1 MARKKIIDSNACK
14 FSLFI
19 TGDNKEILD
28 EFANNYQLKY
38 GPMINKIIKTFF
50 RMPKPVKK
58 VFETTCISEYKRII
72 KELALTN
79 N

>member
-28 EFANNYQLKY
+28 ELANNYQLKY
-38 GPMINKIIKTFF
+38 GPMINKIIKTF
-50 RMPKPVKK
+50 
-58 VFETTCISEYKRII
+58 
-72 KELALTN
+72 
-79 N
+79 